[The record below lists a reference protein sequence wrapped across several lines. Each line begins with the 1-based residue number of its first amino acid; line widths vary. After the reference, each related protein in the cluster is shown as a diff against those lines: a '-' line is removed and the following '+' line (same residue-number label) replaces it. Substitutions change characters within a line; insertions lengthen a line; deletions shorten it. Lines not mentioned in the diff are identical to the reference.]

1 MNAKTSPHSVKI
13 KKLHSQ
19 AKLPTRRE
27 GDVGWD
33 LYAISSE
40 ALAPG
45 LIKVSTGI
53 AIELPEGYWGQ
64 IENRS
69 SMGKNGYD
77 VHGGIVDNHYRGEII
92 VVLAMHGGGIPP
104 DILPGGKIAQL
115 IVRRQED
122 IGWALEESDT
132 LSDTVRGSNGFGST
146 GR

>member
-1 MNAKTSPHSVKI
+1 MSAKPALPVIRI
-13 KKLHSQ
+13 KRLNSQ

-27 GDVGWD
+27 GDIGWD
-33 LYAISSE
+33 IYAVSAE
-40 ALAPG
+40 ALAPS

-53 AIELPEGYWGQ
+53 ALELPEGYWAQ

-77 VHGGIVDNHYRGEII
+77 VHGGIVDNHYRGEILVI
-92 VVLAMHGGGIPP
+92 LAMHGDGIPP
-104 DILPGGKIAQL
+104 DIIPGSKIAQL
-115 IVRRQED
+115 VVRRQED
-122 IGWALEESDT
+122 AGWTLEESDT